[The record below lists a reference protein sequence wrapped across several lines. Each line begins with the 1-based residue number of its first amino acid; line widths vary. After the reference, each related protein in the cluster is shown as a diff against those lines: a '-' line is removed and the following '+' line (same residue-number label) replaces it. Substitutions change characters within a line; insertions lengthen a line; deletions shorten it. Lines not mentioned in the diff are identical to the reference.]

1 MRTTILLDDQLGTKI
16 KAQISGKQLS
26 AFVNKCIREYFDRL
40 EKKAQIQ
47 QLEKAYARAARKDK
61 AMDDAVDVED
71 WPDWMPK

>member
-40 EKKAQIQ
+40 EKKDQIQ
-47 QLEKAYARAARKDK
+47 QLEKAYARAAKKDESV
-61 AMDDAVDVED
+61 DDEIDVED
-71 WPDWMPK
+71 WPEW